1 MSMNRR
7 RFLGAAGVAA
17 LGLGGSAN
25 RLLAAT
31 PDRTAVV
38 PDASLKTKHLVVI
51 LYGNGCRK
59 KDTVEDR
66 AHAPHMARMMDAGSV
81 FTEDFGETANLHG
94 YMYTEMLTGRETV
107 SEHPLYPTWTETV
120 RKELG
125 GSVND
130 YWMLQGVS
138 YYRSWVLRPEA
149 LERPPGRRAAVR
161 REFADHEQAVPRRS
175 GAVGGRLS

>member
-1 MSMNRR
+1 MNRR
-7 RFLGAAGVAA
+7 HFLGAAGAAA
-17 LGLGGSAN
+17 LGVGGGAS

-31 PDRTAVV
+31 PERAATL

-125 GSVND
+125 GSPND
-130 YWMLQGVS
+130 Y
-138 YYRSWVLRPEA
+138 
-149 LERPPGRRAAVR
+149 
-161 REFADHEQAVPRRS
+161 
-175 GAVGGRLS
+175 

>member
-1 MSMNRR
+1 MNRR
-7 RFLGAAGVAA
+7 HFLGAAGAAA
-17 LGLGGSAN
+17 LGLGPEAPS

-31 PDRTAVV
+31 PERAATL

-125 GSVND
+125 GSAQRLLDAAGSQLLPVV
-130 YWMLQGVS
+130 G
-138 YYRSWVLRPEA
+138 LRPEA
-149 LERPPGRRAAVR
+149 LERPPGRR
-161 REFADHEQAVPRRS
+161 DSRS
-175 GAVGGRLS
+175 APIR